1 MLAQRIPHRVYNTQ
15 EARQSVQLCRD
26 LIKFKIGSSVELT
39 QIFKVLLIIG
49 IWHWLN
55 YCAPLYLSSVSAP
68 LFVWLCPA
76 AVWCHQPPS
85 SSVGTVSVAVNGPAG
100 QTKPVFTCRHV
111 TMLSYVSQSAR
122 MGQTLTEN
130 NKQQRYANINSSP
143 MNSSWWGNH
152 GYYDLISGKFK
163 NKPEPNHSWNTAIS
177 KLDLENP
184 MAKVMGGI
192 ITGQGQKLIFCN

>member
-15 EARQSVQLCRD
+15 EARQSVELCRD

-55 YCAPLYLSSVSAP
+55 YCAPLYTMYSSSVSAP

-85 SSVGTVSVAVNGPAG
+85 SSVGTVSVVVNGPAG

-130 NKQQRYANINSSP
+130 NKQQKDANINWSP
-143 MNSSWWGNH
+143 MNSSQGRNH
-152 GYYDLISGKFK
+152 RYYDIISGKFK
-163 NKPEPNHSWNTAIS
+163 INQNPTIPEI
-177 KLDLENP
+177 
-184 MAKVMGGI
+184 
-192 ITGQGQKLIFCN
+192 